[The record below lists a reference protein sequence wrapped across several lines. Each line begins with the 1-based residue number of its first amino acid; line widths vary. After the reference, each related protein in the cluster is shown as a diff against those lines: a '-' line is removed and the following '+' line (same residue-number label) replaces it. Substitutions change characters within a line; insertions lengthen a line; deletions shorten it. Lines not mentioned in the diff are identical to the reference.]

1 MDDQGPLDFLVFE
14 LPAGSRSYPGNV
26 VREVIRLSEA
36 EFIRVVRLAVVSKD
50 LDGGLAVGDSGD
62 VSGWDGGLTVGDSG
76 EVRGWDGRLTVGDPG
91 DAGGAGSPLAP
102 LVRRLL
108 AEDLGQAA
116 VGLPPGRM
124 MGVLVYESL
133 WANPLAS
140 AVRRSGGEWM
150 GRGRL

>member
-36 EFIRVVRLAVVSKD
+36 EFIRVVRLAVVSKHP
-50 LDGGLAVGDSGD
+50 
-62 VSGWDGGLTVGDSG
+62 DGGLTVGDLG
-76 EVRGWDGRLTVGDPG
+76 DVTGWDGGLRVGDPG
-91 DAGGAGSPLAP
+91 DAGGADSSLTP
-102 LVRRLL
+102 LVKRLL
-108 AEDLGQAA
+108 AEDVGQAA
-116 VGLPPGRM
+116 VGLPPGRV